1 MAILKSNL
9 NSKVRGKMT
18 KDIWEAVENYFDKTL
33 IPHNSALDA
42 ALADAAAAKL
52 PAIQVAS
59 VQGKLLHL
67 LARIMGARNILEIG
81 TLGGYSTI
89 WMARALPEGGR
100 IITLE
105 ADPKHAGVAQK
116 NFARA
121 GVENKVDL
129 RLGKALDTLP
139 KVAAEGLGPFDMF
152 FIDANKSNM
161 PEYFEWSLKLSR
173 KGSVIIADNVV
184 REGAVL
190 DAKSKDAD
198 IQGIRRFLKMVGKEK
213 RVSGTALQTV
223 GTKNYDGFALI
234 LVTS

>member
-1 MAILKSNL
+1 
-9 NSKVRGKMT
+9 MT
-18 KDIWEAVENYFDKTL
+18 KKMWESVDKYLDKML
-33 IPHNSALDA
+33 IPQDSALEE
-42 ALADAAAAKL
+42 ALAAAAAAKL
-52 PAIQVAS
+52 PAIQVSS

-67 LARIMGARNILEIG
+67 LARTMGARNILEIG

-100 IITLE
+100 VITLE
-105 ADPKHAGVAQK
+105 ADPKHAEVARK

-121 GVENKVDL
+121 GVENKVEL

-139 KVAAEGLGPFDMF
+139 QVAAEGLGPFDMF

-161 PEYFEWSLKLSR
+161 PEYFEWSLKLAR
-173 KGSVIIADNVV
+173 KGSMIIADNVV

-190 DAKSKDAD
+190 DAKTKDAD
-198 IQGIRRFLKMVGKEK
+198 IQGIRRFLEMVGKEK

-223 GTKNYDGFALI
+223 STKSYDGFALV

>member
-1 MAILKSNL
+1 MN
-9 NSKVRGKMT
+9 T
-18 KDIWEAVENYFDKTL
+18 KDVWESVEQYLDNVLVMQD
-33 IPHNSALDA
+33 SALKDGLA
-42 ALADAAAAKL
+42 AAEAAKL

-59 VQGKLLHL
+59 GQGKLLHL
-67 LARIMGARNILEIG
+67 LARMMGARNILEIG

-89 WMARALPEGGR
+89 WMARALPEGGK

-105 ADPKHAGVAQK
+105 ADPKHADVARK

-121 GVENKVDL
+121 GVETKVEL

-139 KVAAEGLGPFDMF
+139 QIESEGRGPFDMF

-161 PEYFEWSLKLSR
+161 PEYFEWSLKLAR
-173 KGSVIIADNVV
+173 TGSVIIADNVV

-190 DAKSKDAD
+190 DANSKDAD
-198 IQGIRRFLKMVGKEK
+198 IQGIRRFLEMVGKEK

-223 GTKNYDGFALI
+223 SSKSYDGFALV

>member
-1 MAILKSNL
+1 MNQ
-9 NSKVRGKMT
+9 KVWDAVDHYLDKM
-18 KDIWEAVENYFDKTL
+18 L
-33 IPHNSALDA
+33 IPPDSALKD
-42 ALADAAAAKL
+42 ALAAATKAKL
-52 PAIQVAS
+52 PEIQVSS

-67 LARIMGARNILEIG
+67 LALIMGARKILEIG

-105 ADPKHAGVAQK
+105 ADLKHAEVARK

-121 GVENKVDL
+121 AVESKVEL

-139 KVAAEGLGPFDMF
+139 QIAAEGLGPFDMF
-152 FIDANKSNM
+152 FIDADKSNM
-161 PEYFEWSLKLSR
+161 PQYFEWSLKLAR

-190 DAKSKDAD
+190 DAKSKNAD
-198 IQGIRRFLKMVGKEK
+198 IRGVRRFLEMAGKEE

-223 GTKNYDGFALI
+223 STKSYDGFALV

>member
-1 MAILKSNL
+1 MSQ
-9 NSKVRGKMT
+9 KVWDAVDKYLDKM
-18 KDIWEAVENYFDKTL
+18 L
-33 IPHNSALDA
+33 IPPDPALKES
-42 ALADAAAAKL
+42 LAAAAKAKL
-52 PAIQVAS
+52 PAIQVSS
-59 VQGKLLHL
+59 VQGKMLHL
-67 LARIMGARNILEIG
+67 MALMIGARKILEIG

-100 IITLE
+100 LITLE
-105 ADPKHAGVAQK
+105 ADPKHAEVARK

-121 GVENKVDL
+121 GVENKVEL

-139 KVAAEGLGPFDMF
+139 QVATDGLGPFDMF

-161 PEYFEWSLKLSR
+161 PEYFEWSLKLAR

-190 DAKSKDAD
+190 DSKSKDAD
-198 IQGIRRFLKMVGKEK
+198 IRGVRRFLETVGKEK

-223 GTKNYDGFALI
+223 STKNYDGFAMV

>member
-1 MAILKSNL
+1 MGQEL
-9 NSKVRGKMT
+9 
-18 KDIWEAVENYFDKTL
+18 WEAVDKFLDTML
-33 IPHNSALDA
+33 IPQDSSLDD
-42 ALADAAAAKL
+42 ALAAAAAAKL
-52 PAIQVAS
+52 PAIQVSS
-59 VQGKLLHL
+59 VQGKFLHL
-67 LARIMGARNILEIG
+67 LARILGARNILEIG

-105 ADPKHAGVAQK
+105 ADPKHADVAKK

-121 GVENKVDL
+121 GVESKVEL

-139 KVAAEGLGPFDMF
+139 QIAADGLGPFDLF

-161 PEYFEWSLKLSR
+161 PEYFEWSLKLAR

-184 REGAVL
+184 REGAIL
-190 DAKSKDAD
+190 DEKSKDAD
-198 IQGIRRFLKMVGKEK
+198 IQGIRRFLEMVGKEK
-213 RVSGTALQTV
+213 CVSGTALQTV
-223 GTKNYDGFALI
+223 STKNYDGFALV

>member
-1 MAILKSNL
+1 
-9 NSKVRGKMT
+9 MT
-18 KDIWEAVENYFDKTL
+18 QELWEAVDKYFDKML
-33 IPHNSALDA
+33 IPHDSTLDDALSA
-42 ALADAAAAKL
+42 AAAAKL
-52 PAIQVAS
+52 PAIQVSS

-100 IITLE
+100 IVTLE
-105 ADPKHAGVAQK
+105 SDPKHAEVARK
-116 NFARA
+116 NFRRA
-121 GVENKVDL
+121 GVESKVEL

-139 KVAAEGLGPFDMF
+139 QVAADGLGPFDLC

-161 PEYFEWSLKLSR
+161 PEYFGWSLKLAR

-190 DAKSKDAD
+190 DAKSEDAD
-198 IQGIRRFLKMVGKEK
+198 IQGIRRFLEMVGKEK

-223 GTKNYDGFALI
+223 STKNYDGFALV

>member
-1 MAILKSNL
+1 
-9 NSKVRGKMT
+9 MT
-18 KDIWEAVENYFDKTL
+18 QEVWEAVDKYFDKML
-33 IPHNSALDA
+33 IPHDSTLDD
-42 ALADAAAAKL
+42 ALAAAAAAKL
-52 PAIQVAS
+52 PAIQVSS

-105 ADPKHAGVAQK
+105 ADPKHAEVARK

-121 GVENKVDL
+121 GVESKVEL

-139 KVAAEGLGPFDMF
+139 KVAEDGLGPFDMF

-161 PEYFEWSLKLSR
+161 PEYFEWSLKLAR
-173 KGSVIIADNVV
+173 TGSVIIADNVV

-190 DAKSKDAD
+190 DAKSKDDD
-198 IQGIRRFLKMVGKEK
+198 IQGIRRFLEMVGKEK

-223 GTKNYDGFALI
+223 STKNYDGFALV

>member
-1 MAILKSNL
+1 MNQ
-9 NSKVRGKMT
+9 KVWDAVDQYLDKM
-18 KDIWEAVENYFDKTL
+18 L
-33 IPHNSALDA
+33 IPPDSALKD
-42 ALADAAAAKL
+42 ALAAATKAKL
-52 PAIQVAS
+52 PEIQVSS

-67 LARIMGARNILEIG
+67 LALIMGARKILEIG

-105 ADPKHAGVAQK
+105 ADLKHAEVARK

-121 GVENKVDL
+121 AVESKVEL

-139 KVAAEGLGPFDMF
+139 QIAAEGLGPFDMF
-152 FIDANKSNM
+152 FIDADKSNM
-161 PEYFEWSLKLSR
+161 PQYFEWSLKLAR

-190 DAKSKDAD
+190 DAKSKNAD
-198 IQGIRRFLKMVGKEK
+198 IRGVRRFLEMAGKEE

-223 GTKNYDGFALI
+223 STKSYDGFALV

>member
-1 MAILKSNL
+1 
-9 NSKVRGKMT
+9 MT
-18 KDIWEAVENYFDKTL
+18 QELWEAVDKYFEEML
-33 IPHNSALDA
+33 IPHDSTLDDAL
-42 ALADAAAAKL
+42 AAAAAANL
-52 PAIQVAS
+52 PAIQVSS
-59 VQGKLLHL
+59 VQGKFLHL

-105 ADPKHAGVAQK
+105 ADPKHAEVARR
-116 NFARA
+116 NFAGA
-121 GVENKVDL
+121 GVESKVEL

-139 KVAAEGLGPFDMF
+139 QVASDGRGPFDMF

-161 PEYFEWSLKLSR
+161 PEYFEWSLKLAR

-198 IQGIRRFLKMVGKEK
+198 IQGIRRFLEMVGNEK

-223 GTKNYDGFALI
+223 STKNYDGFALV

>member
-1 MAILKSNL
+1 
-9 NSKVRGKMT
+9 MT
-18 KDIWEAVENYFDKTL
+18 KDIWEAVENYLDKTL
-33 IPHNSALDA
+33 IPPDSALDA
-42 ALADAAAAKL
+42 ALADATAANL

-59 VQGKLLHL
+59 VHGKLLHL

-89 WMARALPEGGR
+89 WMARALPDGGR
-100 IITLE
+100 IVTLE
-105 ADPKHAGVAQK
+105 ADPKHADVAQK
-116 NFARA
+116 NFTRA
-121 GVENKVDL
+121 GVADKVEL

-139 KVAAEGLGPFDMF
+139 KVAADGRGPFDMF

-161 PEYFEWSLKLSR
+161 PEYFEWSLKLAR

-198 IQGIRRFLKMVGKEK
+198 IQGIRRFLEMVGKEK

-223 GTKNYDGFALI
+223 STKNYDGFALV
-234 LVTS
+234 LVTG

>member
-1 MAILKSNL
+1 
-9 NSKVRGKMT
+9 MT
-18 KDIWEAVENYFDKTL
+18 KDVWDAVDKYFDKML
-33 IPHNSALDA
+33 IPHDSTLDD
-42 ALADAAAAKL
+42 ALATAAAAKL
-52 PAIQVAS
+52 PAIQVSS
-59 VQGKLLHL
+59 VEGKLLHL

-105 ADPKHAGVAQK
+105 ADPKHAEVARK

-121 GVENKVDL
+121 GVESKVEL
-129 RLGKALDTLP
+129 RLGKALETLP
-139 KVAAEGLGPFDMF
+139 HVAAEGRGPFDMC

-190 DAKSKDAD
+190 DANSKDAD
-198 IQGIRRFLKMVGKEK
+198 IQGIRRFLEMVGKEK

-223 GTKNYDGFALI
+223 STKNYDGFALV

>member
-1 MAILKSNL
+1 MNQ
-9 NSKVRGKMT
+9 KV
-18 KDIWEAVENYFDKTL
+18 WEAVDQYLDKML
-33 IPHNSALDA
+33 IPPDSTLKD
-42 ALADAAAAKL
+42 ALATASKAKL
-52 PAIQVAS
+52 PAIQVSS

-67 LARIMGARNILEIG
+67 LVRIMGARNILEIG

-105 ADPKHAGVAQK
+105 ADPKHAEVARK
-116 NFARA
+116 NFARS
-121 GVENKVDL
+121 GVENKVEL

-139 KVAAEGLGPFDMF
+139 QVAADGRGPFDMF

-161 PEYFEWSLKLSR
+161 PEYFEWSLKLAR
-173 KGSVIIADNVV
+173 VGSVIIADNVV

-198 IQGIRRFLKMVGKEK
+198 IQGIRRFLAMVGKEK

-223 GTKNYDGFALI
+223 STKNYDGFALV

>member
-1 MAILKSNL
+1 MNQKVWGAVDQYLDKMLITPDSTLK
-9 NSKVRGKMT
+9 
-18 KDIWEAVENYFDKTL
+18 D
-33 IPHNSALDA
+33 
-42 ALADAAAAKL
+42 ALATASKAKL
-52 PAIQVAS
+52 PAIQVSSA
-59 VQGKLLHL
+59 QGKLLHL
-67 LARIMGARNILEIG
+67 LVRIMGARNILEIG

-105 ADPKHAGVAQK
+105 ADPKHAEVARK
-116 NFARA
+116 NFARS
-121 GVENKVDL
+121 GVGNKVEL
-129 RLGKALDTLP
+129 RIGKALDTLP
-139 KVAAEGLGPFDMF
+139 EVAVDGRGPFDMF

-161 PEYFEWSLKLSR
+161 PEYFEWSLKLAR
-173 KGSVIIADNVV
+173 VGSVIIADNVV

-198 IQGIRRFLKMVGKEK
+198 IQGIRRFLAMVGKEK

-223 GTKNYDGFALI
+223 GTKNYDGFALV

>member
-1 MAILKSNL
+1 
-9 NSKVRGKMT
+9 MT
-18 KDIWEAVENYFDKTL
+18 QDLWEAVDKYLDKML
-33 IPHNSALDA
+33 IPQDSSLDDAL
-42 ALADAAAAKL
+42 AAAAAANL
-52 PAIQVAS
+52 PAIQVS
-59 VQGKLLHL
+59 SGQGKFLHL
-67 LARIMGARNILEIG
+67 LARILGARNILEIG

-105 ADPKHAGVAQK
+105 ADPKHAEVARK

-121 GVENKVDL
+121 GVESKVEL

-139 KVAAEGLGPFDMF
+139 KVAADGRGPFDMI

-161 PEYFEWSLKLSR
+161 REYFEWSLKLAR
-173 KGSVIIADNVV
+173 TGSVIIADNVV

-190 DAKSKDAD
+190 DAGSKDAD
-198 IQGIRRFLKMVGKEK
+198 IRGIRRFLEMVGKEK

-223 GTKNYDGFALI
+223 STKNHDGFALV

>member
-1 MAILKSNL
+1 
-9 NSKVRGKMT
+9 MT
-18 KDIWEAVENYFDKTL
+18 KKLWESVDKYLDKML
-33 IPHNSALDA
+33 IPQDSTLEQ
-42 ALADAAAAKL
+42 ALAAAAAAKL
-52 PAIQVAS
+52 PAIQVSS
-59 VQGKLLHL
+59 VQGKFLHM
-67 LARIMGARNILEIG
+67 LALIMGARNILEIG

-100 IITLE
+100 VITLE
-105 ADPKHAGVAQK
+105 ADPKHADVARK
-116 NFARA
+116 NFALA
-121 GVENKVDL
+121 AVENKVEL

-139 KVAAEGLGPFDMF
+139 QVAAEGLGPFDMF

-161 PEYFEWSLKLSR
+161 PEYFEWSLKLAR

-184 REGAVL
+184 REGAIL

-198 IQGIRRFLKMVGKEK
+198 IQGIRRFLEMVGKEK

-223 GTKNYDGFALI
+223 STKNYDGFAVV

>member
-1 MAILKSNL
+1 
-9 NSKVRGKMT
+9 MT
-18 KDIWEAVENYFDKTL
+18 KDLWEAVDNYFEQML
-33 IPHNSALDA
+33 IPRDSALDD
-42 ALADAAAAKL
+42 ALAAAAAAKL
-52 PAIQVAS
+52 PAIQVSS

-105 ADPKHAGVAQK
+105 ADPKHAEVARK

-121 GVENKVDL
+121 GVESKVEL

-139 KVAAEGLGPFDMF
+139 KVAADGRAPFDMF

-161 PEYFEWSLKLSR
+161 PEYFEWSLKLAR
-173 KGSVIIADNVV
+173 PGSVIIADNVV

-198 IQGIRRFLKMVGKEK
+198 IQGIRRFLEIVGKEK

-223 GTKNYDGFALI
+223 STKNYDGFALV

>member
-1 MAILKSNL
+1 
-9 NSKVRGKMT
+9 MT
-18 KDIWEAVENYFDKTL
+18 QEVWEAVDKYFDKML
-33 IPHNSALDA
+33 IPHDSTLDD
-42 ALADAAAAKL
+42 ALAAAAAAKL
-52 PAIQVAS
+52 PAIQVSS
-59 VQGKLLHL
+59 VQGKLLQL

-105 ADPKHAGVAQK
+105 ADPKHAEVARK

-121 GVENKVDL
+121 GVESKVEL

-139 KVAAEGLGPFDMF
+139 KVAADGLGPFDMF

-161 PEYFEWSLKLSR
+161 PEYFEWSLKLAR
-173 KGSVIIADNVV
+173 TGSVIIADNVV

-190 DAKSKDAD
+190 DAKSTDDD
-198 IQGIRRFLKMVGKEK
+198 IQGIRRFLEMVGKEK

-223 GTKNYDGFALI
+223 STKNYDGFALV

>member
-1 MAILKSNL
+1 MGQD
-9 NSKVRGKMT
+9 V
-18 KDIWEAVENYFDKTL
+18 WEAVDKFL
-33 IPHNSALDA
+33 DKMMIPHDSALEDA
-42 ALADAAAAKL
+42 LAAAASANL
-52 PAIQVAS
+52 PAIQVSS
-59 VQGKLLHL
+59 VQGKFLHL
-67 LARIMGARNILEIG
+67 LARILGARNVLEIG

-105 ADPKHAGVAQK
+105 ADPKHADVAKK

-121 GVENKVDL
+121 GVESKVEL

-139 KVAAEGLGPFDMF
+139 HVAADGLGPFDLF

-161 PEYFEWSLKLSR
+161 PEYFEWSLKLTR

-184 REGAVL
+184 REGAIL

-198 IQGIRRFLKMVGKEK
+198 IQGIRRFLEMVGKER

-223 GTKNYDGFALI
+223 STKNYDGFAFV

>member
-1 MAILKSNL
+1 
-9 NSKVRGKMT
+9 MT
-18 KDIWEAVENYFDKTL
+18 KDVWEAVDKYFDEML
-33 IPHNSALDA
+33 IPHDSALDD
-42 ALADAAAAKL
+42 ALAAASAENL
-52 PAIQVAS
+52 PAIQVSS

-105 ADPKHAGVAQK
+105 ADPKHAEVAQK

-121 GVENKVDL
+121 GVENKVEL

-139 KVAAEGLGPFDMF
+139 KVAADGRDPFDMF

-161 PEYFEWSLKLSR
+161 PEYFEWSLKLAR

-190 DAKSKDAD
+190 DARSKDAD
-198 IQGIRRFLKMVGKEK
+198 IQGIRRFLEMVGKEK

-223 GTKNYDGFALI
+223 STKSYDGFALV

>member
-1 MAILKSNL
+1 
-9 NSKVRGKMT
+9 MT
-18 KDIWEAVENYFDKTL
+18 KDVWEAVDKYFDEML
-33 IPHNSALDA
+33 IPHDSALDD
-42 ALADAAAAKL
+42 ALAAASAENL
-52 PAIQVAS
+52 PAIQVSS

-105 ADPKHAGVAQK
+105 ADPKHAEVAQK
-116 NFARA
+116 NFTRA
-121 GVENKVDL
+121 GVENKVEL

-139 KVAAEGLGPFDMF
+139 KVAADGRGPFDMF

-161 PEYFEWSLKLSR
+161 PEYFEWSLKLAR

-190 DAKSKDAD
+190 DARSKDAD
-198 IQGIRRFLKMVGKEK
+198 IQGIRRFLEMVGKEK

-223 GTKNYDGFALI
+223 STKSYDGFALV

>member
-1 MAILKSNL
+1 
-9 NSKVRGKMT
+9 MT
-18 KDIWEAVENYFDKTL
+18 KKIWESVDKYLDKML
-33 IPHNSALDA
+33 IPQDSTLEQALE
-42 ALADAAAAKL
+42 AAAAARL
-52 PAIQVAS
+52 PAIQVSS
-59 VQGKLLHL
+59 VQGKLLHM

-100 IITLE
+100 LITLE
-105 ADPKHAGVAQK
+105 ADPKHAEVARK

-121 GVENKVDL
+121 GVENKVEL
-129 RLGKALDTLP
+129 RIGKALDTLP
-139 KVAAEGLGPFDMF
+139 QVAAEIRDPFDMF

-161 PEYFEWSLKLSR
+161 PEYFEWSLKLAR

-198 IQGIRRFLKMVGKEK
+198 IRGRRRFLEMVGKEK

-223 GTKNYDGFALI
+223 STKSYDGFALV

>member
-1 MAILKSNL
+1 
-9 NSKVRGKMT
+9 MT
-18 KDIWEAVENYFDKTL
+18 KEVWEAVDNYLDKML
-33 IPHNSALDA
+33 IPHDSVLDD
-42 ALADAAAAKL
+42 ALAAAAAAKL
-52 PAIQVAS
+52 PAIQVSA

-67 LARIMGARNILEIG
+67 LARILGARNILEIG

-105 ADPKHAGVAQK
+105 ADPKHAEVARK

-121 GVENKVDL
+121 GIEGKVEL

-139 KVAAEGLGPFDMF
+139 KVAADGRGPFDMC

-184 REGAVL
+184 REGAIL
-190 DAKSKDAD
+190 DANSKDAD
-198 IQGIRRFLKMVGKEK
+198 IQGIRRFLEMVGKEK

-223 GTKNYDGFALI
+223 STKNYDGFALV